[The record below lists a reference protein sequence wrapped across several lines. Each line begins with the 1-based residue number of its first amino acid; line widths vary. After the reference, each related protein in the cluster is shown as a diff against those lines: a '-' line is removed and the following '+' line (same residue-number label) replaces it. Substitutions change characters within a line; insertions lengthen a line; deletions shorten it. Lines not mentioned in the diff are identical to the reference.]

1 MFNSSIIKWGVLGTA
16 RIFRKRMLKAFQH
29 SSGHI
34 IVAVASRD
42 INKAEQLAKDHNIP
56 KYYGSYDSILKDDEI
71 QAVYIPLPN
80 SLHYQWVIKA
90 AEKGKHILC
99 EKPLAY
105 SMDEAKKMIQLCKDK
120 NLVLLEAH
128 SYFLHPQYEELFQ
141 ILKNDLIGKIRQ
153 VQIYF
158 SFPAQKEHAIRFA
171 HELGGG
177 SFLDIGCYGIDLM
190 HQIFDQ
196 DIQDEDI
203 IFKMKN
209 NVDMEF
215 LGVFKF
221 IRDIEVVI
229 RTSFFQERQQTLMLQ
244 GEKGTIFLPNAFIPS
259 GDKALLFIKINK
271 DSWIKEIEN
280 VDQYSLLIR
289 EFGKQ
294 ISGKQNLNIQ
304 YERYVKNT
312 KILEMLL
319 KLREK
324 G

>member
-1 MFNSSIIKWGVLGTA
+1 
-16 RIFRKRMLKAFQH
+16 
-29 SSGHI
+29 
-34 IVAVASRD
+34 
-42 INKAEQLAKDHNIP
+42 
-56 KYYGSYDSILKDDEI
+56 
-71 QAVYIPLPN
+71 
-80 SLHYQWVIKA
+80 
-90 AEKGKHILC
+90 
-99 EKPLAY
+99 
-105 SMDEAKKMIQLCKDK
+105 
-120 NLVLLEAH
+120 
-128 SYFLHPQYEELFQ
+128 
-141 ILKNDLIGKIRQ
+141 
-153 VQIYF
+153 
-158 SFPAQKEHAIRFA
+158 
-171 HELGGG
+171 
-177 SFLDIGCYGIDLM
+177 M
-190 HQIFDQ
+190 HQIFDKDFQ
-196 DIQDEDI
+196 DKDI

-221 IRDIEVVI
+221 IKNIEVII

-259 GDKALLFIKINK
+259 GDKASLFIKTNK
-271 DSWIKEIEN
+271 NSCIKEIEN
-280 VDQYSLLIR
+280 IDQYSLLIR